1 MNPWIGAA
9 LALAALGA
17 GYAGWGWPGV
27 VLAFTVIVFWLLL
40 QFSRTLRVMRQ
51 AADRPV
57 GSVDNAVMLQAR
69 LHPGLR
75 LLDVLPLTRSL
86 GTKLA
91 DDPETFA
98 WTDARGDRVRVVF
111 VNGRVHEVALER
123 GAEPPAVP

>member
-17 GYAGWGWPGV
+17 GYAGWGWRGL

-111 VNGRVHEVALER
+111 VNGRVSEVALER
-123 GAEPPAVP
+123 GAEPPAAG